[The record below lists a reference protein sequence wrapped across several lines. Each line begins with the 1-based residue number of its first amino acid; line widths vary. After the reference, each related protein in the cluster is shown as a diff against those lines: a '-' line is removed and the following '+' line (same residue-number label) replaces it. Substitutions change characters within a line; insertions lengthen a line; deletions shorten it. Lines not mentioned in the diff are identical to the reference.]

1 MLLTD
6 VLLVPSLKKSILSVC
21 CMIYV
26 HQRVAFEGEHCTIN
40 DCSLSSLRTF
50 ARGVREGGLYEL
62 LVDLVALVNSSE
74 KLDYPSI
81 IEEACAYN
89 SWQDAIETGPKPI
102 VELVI
107 NYKTNV
113 SVIHYRAKVTKL
125 HQIEDVDHDV
135 TLA

>member
-1 MLLTD
+1 MAPFPSRCLEVMLLTD
-6 VLLVPSLKKSILSVC
+6 VLLVPGLKKNILSVC

-26 HQRVAFEGEHCTIN
+26 HWRVAFEGQHCTIN

-89 SWQDAIETGPKPI
+89 SW
-102 VELVI
+102 
-107 NYKTNV
+107 
-113 SVIHYRAKVTKL
+113 
-125 HQIEDVDHDV
+125 
-135 TLA
+135 

>member
-1 MLLTD
+1 MTD
-6 VLLVPSLKKSILSVC
+6 VLLVPSLKKNILSVC

-26 HQRVAFEGEHCTIN
+26 HWRVAIKGQHCTIN

-89 SWQDAIETGPKPI
+89 SWYDAIESGPKPI

-107 NYKTNV
+107 NYNITTDV

-125 HQIEDVDHDV
+125 N
-135 TLA
+135 